1 MPIDIGDVVSDGYE
15 RTVARNGLLFIGI
28 FYLISLLEGL
38 FLPTPTQ
45 STTLPDPMGG
55 PGMGPVPAEGMQPY
69 APSLGFS
76 PVITSLLSLLLGIIS
91 IVVTIGA
98 LRTFVTEE
106 TEQIPEAHFR
116 HNLLWAGL
124 NLIIGGI
131 IFGITIA
138 IGFIFLVVPGLFLLV
153 SLFFW
158 EVYVAVEDQNFIEG
172 FRNSWQLTSGH
183 RLRLFGLG
191 IVIAIIAMLV
201 SIGFGIP
208 GIVLPDILGFLI
220 AQFGSAFLGVFFLAT
235 VAQTYNH
242 LLSMENKPGVEISEK
257 RM

>member
-1 MPIDIGDVVSDGYE
+1 MPIDIGGVVSDGYE

-28 FYLISLLEGL
+28 FYLISLLDGL
-38 FLPTPTQ
+38 FSPAPAQ
-45 STTLPDPMGG
+45 PTTLPDPVGR
-55 PGMGPVPAEGMQPY
+55 PGMGPVPADGMQPY
-69 APSLGFS
+69 APSLGLS
-76 PVITSLLSLLLGIIS
+76 PVVTSLLSFLLGIIS

-98 LRTFVTEE
+98 LRTFVSEE
-106 TEQIPEAHFR
+106 TEQLPEEHFR

-131 IFGITIA
+131 IFGITIT

-158 EVYVAVEDQNFIEG
+158 EIYVAVEDQNFIEG
-172 FRNSWQLTSGH
+172 FQNSWRLTRGH

-191 IVIAIIAMLV
+191 IVIVIIALLV

-208 GIVLPDILGFLI
+208 VVFLPDILGFLI
-220 AQFGSAFLGVFFLAT
+220 AQLGSAFLGVFFLAT
-235 VAQTYNH
+235 VAQTYNQ
-242 LLSMENKPGVEISEK
+242 LIAMENESRVERSEE